1 MLKVY
6 CIIKACLGFPASRI
20 IISSILVLLVLITF
34 GVCDKATESKPPDSV
49 DFSDHYAI
57 VNGRLIDGTGSDPI
71 ENGVLVI
78 GEGFIVNAGPAGSIS
93 IPDGITIIDVSGSTI
108 LPGFINTH
116 IHHGFNRSNLRAWA
130 QDGVTTVRDLCGPSA
145 FDYRDELLLDT
156 ACARLVAA
164 GPMVSVP
171 GGYPFVPWGN
181 SCMMAVNSPEDAV
194 QKVGNLLDSG
204 ADIIKLAIEGGE
216 SFGQVIPSLSHDEA
230 VAAVQTAHSYG
241 TVISAHVLVSND
253 LRRALDAGVD
263 DIAHMVWDNLPVDLI
278 DRMIANGVIWVP
290 TIELG
295 QNVGYNLGDAAINNL
310 RKFVQAGGIVALGTD
325 YAGYNRPFQ
334 LGMPINEIFW
344 MLDAGM
350 TPMQVIVSATRNAA
364 IVCNRGDDL
373 GTLEAGKIADVLI
386 VNGNPLEDIQSLT
399 NVRMVIHNG
408 VVIMDE
414 NQ

>member
-1 MLKVY
+1 
-6 CIIKACLGFPASRI
+6 
-20 IISSILVLLVLITF
+20 
-34 GVCDKATESKPPDSV
+34 
-49 DFSDHYAI
+49 
-57 VNGRLIDGTGSDPI
+57 
-71 ENGVLVI
+71 
-78 GEGFIVNAGPAGSIS
+78 
-93 IPDGITIIDVSGSTI
+93 
-108 LPGFINTH
+108 
-116 IHHGFNRSNLRAWA
+116 
-130 QDGVTTVRDLCGPSA
+130 
-145 FDYRDELLLDT
+145 
-156 ACARLVAA
+156 
-164 GPMVSVP
+164 
-171 GGYPFVPWGN
+171 
-181 SCMMAVNSPEDAV
+181 
-194 QKVGNLLDSG
+194 
-204 ADIIKLAIEGGE
+204 
-216 SFGQVIPSLSHDEA
+216 
-230 VAAVQTAHSYG
+230 
-241 TVISAHVLVSND
+241 VLVSND